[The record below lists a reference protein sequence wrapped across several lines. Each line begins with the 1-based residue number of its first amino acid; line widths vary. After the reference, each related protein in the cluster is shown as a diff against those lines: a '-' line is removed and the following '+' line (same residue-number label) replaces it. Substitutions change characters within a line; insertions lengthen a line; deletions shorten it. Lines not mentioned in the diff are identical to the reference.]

1 MFIYLFSI
9 IVLFITSYTRYN
21 PKTEKVLF
29 VLLAIFLCFGYMCG
43 SDWRNY
49 ESEFYSNFSHRAVEP
64 GYMFIS
70 NLLVNNGVGFW
81 VFHTITK
88 VLCWCSFLHIF
99 KLLWPERNLGFP
111 LMLFMAS
118 FGFFLFIDC
127 PFRNLI
133 SVAIFL
139 LFIPCLEKKKYL
151 LYIIGV
157 LLASSFHLSAFCF
170 VVLPFLNINKFS
182 NKILLL
188 LYFTVF
194 IVLLSG
200 LDQVLVNFVLSPFP
214 FLHSKVLA
222 YEDSELIQ
230 GGVISIGLILR
241 LICLFGMLYF
251 RDRLYAEGKHFIFSM
266 CYIYLILSLFSY
278 SMPILF
284 RVPLFLSPFFVLMEA
299 EIINYFLND
308 RTRTV
313 LKFFYLMVAL
323 TITIRTA
330 SSVYLVPYTNVI
342 PYWIKGRY
350 PSYVQRSNYNFEHS
364 PYRFK

>member
-1 MFIYLFSI
+1 MFIYLLPI

-21 PKTEKVLF
+21 PKTERLLF
-29 VLLAIFLCFGYMCG
+29 VLFAVFLCFGYMCG
-43 SDWRNY
+43 SDWRYY

-70 NLLVNNGVGFW
+70 NLLANNGVGFW
-81 VFHTITK
+81 LFHTTTK
-88 VLCWCSFLHIF
+88 VLCWCSFIHLF
-99 KLLWPERNLGFP
+99 KSMWPNRSLGFP

-118 FGFFLFIDC
+118 FGYFLFIDC

-139 LFIPCLEKKKYL
+139 LFISCLEKKKYF

-170 VVLPFLNINKFS
+170 VVLPFLNINKLS
-182 NKILLL
+182 NKLLL
-188 LYFTVF
+188 LIYFTIF
-194 IVLLSG
+194 TVLLLG
-200 LDQVLVNFVLSPFP
+200 LDQMLINFVLSPFP
-214 FLHSKVLA
+214 FLHSKILA
-222 YEDSELIQ
+222 YEDSDLVQ

-251 RDRLYAEGKHFIFSM
+251 RERLYAEGKHFMFSM

-284 RVPLFLSPFFVLMEA
+284 RVPLFLSPFFVLMES
-299 EIINYFLND
+299 EIVNFFLNN

-313 LKFFYLMVAL
+313 FKLFYLMVAL
-323 TITIRTA
+323 TITMRTTA
-330 SSVYLVPYTNVI
+330 SVYFVPYTNVI
-342 PYWIKGRY
+342 FYWIKGEY
-350 PSYVQRSNYNFEHS
+350 PDYEYRSNYNFKHT
-364 PYRFK
+364 PYRVQ